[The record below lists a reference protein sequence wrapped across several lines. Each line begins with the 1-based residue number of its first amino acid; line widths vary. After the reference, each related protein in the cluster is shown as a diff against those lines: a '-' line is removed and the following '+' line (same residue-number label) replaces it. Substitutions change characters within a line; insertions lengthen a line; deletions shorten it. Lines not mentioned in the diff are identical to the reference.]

1 MFTFLSD
8 YDFTNLVKGNT
19 CFNINFSY
27 TDLIIMNSQYSFE
40 LSTTFETGLRDS
52 MLKTMPKTIR
62 EKPKTLAHHDFKTFS
77 AILICS
83 LI

>member
-52 MLKTMPKTIR
+52 VHKTMPKTIR
-62 EKPKTLAHHDFKTFS
+62 EKPKPLSTV
-77 AILICS
+77 ILKHF
-83 LI
+83 L